1 MYVGIPWEGGRG
13 TGSYIQWINVGP
25 KKCRSM
31 DPVTSHRNSYGSA
44 KKETAWFIMGIYL
57 IWMSSQSQSNQV
69 RKLPHYKNPPIG
81 VVSMAPL
88 SVCVKTPTPI
98 DHARNEQTSLWDCNS
113 LDLGVSNSAP

>member
-1 MYVGIPWEGGRG
+1 MAGGLDHIYN
-13 TGSYIQWINVGP
+13 GSMWAHKNIDQWIQLHRTGIAMVAQ
-25 KKCRSM
+25 KK
-31 DPVTSHRNSYGSA
+31 
-44 KKETAWFIMGIYL
+44 TAWFIMGTYL

-98 DHARNEQTSLWDCNS
+98 DHPRNEQTNLWDCNS
-113 LDLGVSNSAP
+113 LDLGVSNSAL